1 MWAQTNYT
9 HKILTQKLQCKET
22 GLVTP
27 CYCFQP
33 KLGCNTV
40 LVLQPTV
47 QVQTGRK
54 RPKVIASNHRFP
66 KSDAHALKWIYI
78 RICYLFQRS
87 QRVQIGLEG
96 LFIIC
101 SSKLSRMHPKV
112 SIWNY
117 RFPKHLTIWHPQKN
131 ICHLKKTSAT
141 LKKTFAILKKI
152 SDTLKK
158 NMCHPKQIWHPKNTW
173 HPKKNSSRRTLI
185 KKMYK

>member
-1 MWAQTNYT
+1 MVRETTRQSPHIATKNLQNTKYAQKDVDTTTFAHKTNVQKTNVDTIKFAHKINVDTTKFAHKTNVHTIKFANNVWAQTNYT

-66 KSDAHALKWIYI
+66 KSDAHALK
-78 RICYLFQRS
+78 
-87 QRVQIGLEG
+87 
-96 LFIIC
+96 
-101 SSKLSRMHPKV
+101 
-112 SIWNY
+112 
-117 RFPKHLTIWHPQKN
+117 
-131 ICHLKKTSAT
+131 
-141 LKKTFAILKKI
+141 
-152 SDTLKK
+152 
-158 NMCHPKQIWHPKNTW
+158 
-173 HPKKNSSRRTLI
+173 
-185 KKMYK
+185 

>member
-1 MWAQTNYT
+1 MIIYDSSQSTRMTLEQLWSGRPPAPAHTLQLGICKTQNVQTKNVDTTKFAHKTNVHTIKFANNVWAQTNYT

-66 KSDAHALKWIYI
+66 KSDAHALK
-78 RICYLFQRS
+78 
-87 QRVQIGLEG
+87 
-96 LFIIC
+96 
-101 SSKLSRMHPKV
+101 
-112 SIWNY
+112 
-117 RFPKHLTIWHPQKN
+117 
-131 ICHLKKTSAT
+131 
-141 LKKTFAILKKI
+141 
-152 SDTLKK
+152 
-158 NMCHPKQIWHPKNTW
+158 
-173 HPKKNSSRRTLI
+173 
-185 KKMYK
+185 